1 MTAPAAK
8 TAATLDVPPG
18 LAGVRVAATTIGDV
32 RGDEGFYHF
41 GPYSAVELARSRGFE
56 DVRYLMFNGRLPNG
70 SESPAAPAQ
79 LPAQLQQLLPAIGRA
94 GRKAHPLAA
103 LRTALSLLAQLDD
116 AAPLWDSDPAQRMAA
131 AQRVCAVTP
140 VILAAL
146 HRFRT
151 GVGNGAGTDVGSDV
165 GNDVGSDVA
174 NERGATIEPGPGATA
189 RYWLAQVSTAS
200 DPTDPRLVG
209 AIDAYLASTAD
220 HGFNA
225 STFTART
232 VASSGADLY
241 SAVCAAIGTFSG
253 PLHGGAPDRALDSL
267 DEIGDPARTADWVR
281 EKVAAGDRIMGF
293 GHPVYRTEDPRAA
306 MLRDIA
312 QELAAAG
319 FDPELAERAVAVE
332 RQVLATLRELKPDR
346 PLGTNVEF
354 YAGVVMEQCG
364 IPRELFTPTFAVSRV
379 VGWSAHILEQASDRK
394 IIRPSAAYVGAAPPQ
409 PVPALTQPPLK

>member
-1 MTAPAAK
+1 MTAPAPK
-8 TAATLDVPPG
+8 TAAPLDVPPG

-41 GPYSAVELARSRGFE
+41 GPYSAVELARRRGFE
-56 DVRYLMFNGRLPNG
+56 DVKYLMLGGRLP
-70 SESPAAPAQ
+70 SAAELNAATAQ
-79 LPAQLQQLLPAIGRA
+79 QRGLTRLPTELTAVLPAIATA

-116 AAPLWDSDPAQRMAA
+116 AVPLWDSDADQRMAA

-146 HRFRT
+146 HRFRSAST
-151 GVGNGAGTDVGSDV
+151 RRADGADGAA
-165 GNDVGSDVA
+165 VA
-174 NERGATIEPGPGATA
+174 RADGAQGGRGATAA
-189 RYWLAQVSTAS
+189 YWLGAVSTAS
-200 DPTDPRLVG
+200 DPTDPRLVA
-209 AIDAYLASTAD
+209 AIDAYLASTVD

-241 SAVCAAIGTFSG
+241 AAVCAAIGTFSG

-267 DEIGDPARTADWVR
+267 DEIGDPAGTAAWVR
-281 EKVAAGDRIMGF
+281 GKVAAGERIMGF

-306 MLRDIA
+306 MLRDISR
-312 QELAAAG
+312 ELAADG
-319 FDPELAERAVAVE
+319 FQPDLAERAVAVE
-332 RQVLATLRELKPDR
+332 QQVLATLRELKPDR

-379 VGWSAHILEQASDRK
+379 VGWSAHILEQADDRK
-394 IIRPSAAYVGAAPPQ
+394 IIRPSAAYVGAPPPQ
-409 PVPALTQPPLK
+409 PVPEAG